1 MSNVVCECPL
11 AAVTRCM
18 PIMVIR
24 VVEFSSAP
32 TKLDRFLPKNQ
43 QLPVE
48 LILKV
53 PFFLT
58 ILWDELL
65 SKNLGIFVLCTKMTR
80 LSQELTSVNS

>member
-1 MSNVVCECPL
+1 MLCNQGESSYKFKTEIITQVADFQVTILNCP
-11 AAVTRCM
+11 VSQKERTSG
-18 PIMVIR
+18 P
-24 VVEFSSAP
+24 
-32 TKLDRFLPKNQ
+32 Q
-43 QLPVE
+43 GVE

>member
-1 MSNVVCECPL
+1 MNFNPL
-11 AAVTRCM
+11 EICLNTNCKLTRGYGLKL
-18 PIMVIR
+18 V
-24 VVEFSSAP
+24 FSLVFKQMLKVS
-32 TKLDRFLPKNQ
+32 
-43 QLPVE
+43 VE